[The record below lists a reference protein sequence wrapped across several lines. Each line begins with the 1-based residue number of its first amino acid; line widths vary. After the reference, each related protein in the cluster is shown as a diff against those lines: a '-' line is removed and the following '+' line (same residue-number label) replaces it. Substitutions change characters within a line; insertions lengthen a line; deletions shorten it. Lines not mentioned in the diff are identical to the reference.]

1 MKDIRILFL
10 GTPDFAAT
18 HLKFLV
24 ENNFNVVGVISQADK
39 PKGRGQKLLPTPV
52 KEIALNYGLRVYQS
66 KSLKTEGF
74 EIIKELK
81 PDIGIVVAYGR
92 ILKKPFL
99 DLIPFFN
106 IHASILPKYRGAAP
120 IQRAIE
126 NGEKETGITIFKISE
141 GLDDGDVALTK
152 SVEINECETFEQVYE
167 KLQTLGCSALK
178 EFLEN
183 YPVPLIPQDHSKA
196 TYAPKIE
203 KEDLKVDFSKSVIE
217 VRNKIRA
224 YDPLPG
230 ARAIF
235 NLKGEDVEV
244 KLFGACEIL
253 EKVGS
258 AGEILEIKKEG
269 AIVGTGDSSLV
280 IKYIQLPSKSK
291 NDFYSLKNGGI
302 IKEGD
307 FLK

>member
-120 IQRAIE
+120 IQRSIE

-235 NLKGEDVEV
+235 NLKGEEVEV
-244 KLFGACEIL
+244 KLFGVCEIS
-253 EKVGS
+253 EKTG
-258 AGEILEIKKEG
+258 APGEILEIKKEG
-269 AIVGTGDSSLV
+269 AIIGTGDGSLV